1 MFAHANLHAFAVF
14 ALGSLAELKI
24 GLISSLTD
32 RETTARLLAK
42 LDAVGEFRLHDE
54 PEALSRFRDWV
65 VRAKTANEKRNRAL
79 HTPWLKAVEGGTLQ
93 RTEVTPSGT
102 LKVKTLPAG
111 ELEKIASEL
120 VSVAA
125 ECTPLL
131 LSIREDYKHLFEKSP
146 GARSGAAGL
155 TKSVTQRR
163 PLRAR
168 SATSSTMANRIYPP
182 SAADTRRLGERI
194 IGRLF
199 SSLLASAS
207 RRVMGAPGR

>member
-1 MFAHANLHAFAVF
+1 LLPHRQGDH
-14 ALGSLAELKI
+14 G
-24 GLISSLTD
+24 
-32 RETTARLLAK
+32 RLLAK
-42 LDAVGEFRLHDE
+42 LDAVAEFRLHDE

-79 HTPWLKAVEGGTLQ
+79 HTPWQKAVEDGTLQ

-155 TKSVTQRR
+155 TKRHPTEAT
-163 PLRAR
+163 AR
-168 SATSSTMANRIYPP
+168 SLRDLI
-182 SAADTRRLGERI
+182 DDG
-194 IGRLF
+194 
-199 SSLLASAS
+199 
-207 RRVMGAPGR
+207 